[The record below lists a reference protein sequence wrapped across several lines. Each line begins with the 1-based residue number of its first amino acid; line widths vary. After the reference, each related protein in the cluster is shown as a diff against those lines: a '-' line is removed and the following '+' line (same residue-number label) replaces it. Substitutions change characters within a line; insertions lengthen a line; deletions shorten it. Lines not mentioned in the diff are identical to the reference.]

1 MQAIFRREI
10 GAYFKSP
17 LGYIFLAIFYFFGGQ
32 AFSTLIYAQANMI
45 AYVFSSLFTIVLFLT
60 PLLTM
65 RLLSED
71 KKQKTDQVLLTAPIS
86 LNGIVWGKY
95 LAACMLFIIGIACTA
110 VYFLVLAS
118 FATPEWYM
126 FLGNLLAIFLLG
138 AAMISIGLFI
148 SALTESQM
156 VAAIGAFA
164 TMFLIMMIDSLA
176 ALIPVPLIQ
185 QVLGQ
190 ISFMSRYSDFTSGI
204 LDFKNVIFF
213 ISVIVVFNFLTVRVL
228 EKRRWS

>member
-1 MQAIFRREI
+1 MQAIFRREL

-32 AFSTLIYAQANMI
+32 AFASLIFAQVNMI
-45 AYVFSSLFTIVLFLT
+45 SYVFTSLFSIVLFLT

-71 KKQKTDQVLLTAPIS
+71 KKQKTDQALLTAPIS
-86 LNGIVWGKY
+86 LSGIVWGKY
-95 LAACMLFIIGIACTA
+95 LAALMLFLIAVAST
-110 VYFLVLAS
+110 VVFFLVLAS
-118 FATPEWYM
+118 MATPEWSM
-126 FLGNLLAIFLLG
+126 FFGNILGIILLG
-138 AAMISIGLFI
+138 ASMISIGLLI

-164 TMFLIMMIDSLA
+164 AMFLIMMLDNLV
-176 ALIPVPLIQ
+176 ALIPITMVQ
-185 QVLGQ
+185 TVLSQ
-190 ISFMSRYSDFTSGI
+190 LSFMTRYNDFTIGI

-228 EKRRWS
+228 EKKRWS